1 MDFLITLATLS
12 VTFLSILWSSS
23 FAGYLLIKEK
33 KLNHDI
39 EKDRVEEEHNKNIDK
54 INPLKKLSEN
64 INNYDD
70 IYDFIKKVITSKLVV
85 SDYIED
91 TGYSSL
97 PSSQIRLLLSDFST
111 QSKFEICN
119 LKELSHEI
127 QKQRLEKY
135 YDEVYLKNDV
145 FLEISLLFEEYL
157 KKSKLENPTLTK
169 DNKLEFIIRRV
180 YKKIYTSFLSNQDKI
195 SDAIRSSR
203 ECSYVHKKLEKLDSL
218 PVTSFM
224 RIVKTASLNLLFM
237 GILIPLTLLSLGLEH
252 IPNFIAALVL
262 GYLIAVAIRI
272 STQVKNLLKN
282 DTHPTH
288 RAPKNHP

>member
-12 VTFLSILWSSS
+12 VTFLSILWSAS

-39 EKDRVEEEHNKNIDK
+39 EKDRVEEENNKNIDK
-54 INPLKKLSEN
+54 INPLEKLSDN

-70 IYDFIKKVITSKLVV
+70 IYDFIKKAIKSKLVV
-85 SDYIED
+85 SDYAGDME
-91 TGYSSL
+91 YSSL
-97 PSSQIRLLLSDFST
+97 PSSSIQLLLSDFST
-111 QSKFEICN
+111 QSKFELCN
-119 LKELSHEI
+119 LKELNYET

-169 DNKLEFIIRRV
+169 DNKLDFIMRRI

-203 ECSYVHKKLEKLDSL
+203 ECSYVHKKLEKLDSS
-218 PVTSFM
+218 PF
-224 RIVKTASLNLLFM
+224 AQ
-237 GILIPLTLLSLGLEH
+237 LSLK
-252 IPNFIAALVL
+252 IAYWSNRTTKL
-262 GYLIAVAIRI
+262 AIN
-272 STQVKNLLKN
+272 Q
-282 DTHPTH
+282 
-288 RAPKNHP
+288 